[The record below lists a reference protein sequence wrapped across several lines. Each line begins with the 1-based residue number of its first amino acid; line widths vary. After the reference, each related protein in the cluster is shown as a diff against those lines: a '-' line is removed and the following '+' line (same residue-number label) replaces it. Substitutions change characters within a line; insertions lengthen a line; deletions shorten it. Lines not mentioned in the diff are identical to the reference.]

1 MVLKLNNVFTL
12 FVFLLSIIF
21 VDRVCNTSLVFA
33 QTSYIPDDSS
43 DPKNI
48 IIKYCKQ
55 HPDSVAKGIDV
66 IQDLIGAGIVPSSYY
81 GRTCQEETNSIS
93 H

>member
-1 MVLKLNNVFTL
+1 ML

-21 VDRVCNTSLVFA
+21 VNRIWNTNLVFA
-33 QTSYIPDDSS
+33 QSSYDSDNSS

-55 HPDSVAKGIDV
+55 YADSVANGIDV
-66 IQDLIGAGIVPSSYY
+66 IQDLIGAGIVPNTYY

>member
-1 MVLKLNNVFTL
+1 MTVKLNNVFML

-21 VDRVCNTSLVFA
+21 VDRIWNSSLVFA
-33 QTSYIPDDSS
+33 QSSYLPDNSS
-43 DPKNI
+43 NPKNI

-55 HPDSVAKGIDV
+55 YADSVAKGIDV

-81 GRTCQEETNSIS
+81 DRTCQEETNVS